1 MAHSLQGRVVAVT
14 GGARGIGRAIVERLA
29 ASGARV
35 AIGDRDLEAA
45 LATAR
50 EIPRTV
56 EAFDCDV
63 ADSSSFGG
71 FLGAVEGRW
80 GPIDVLVNN
89 AGVLWVGRFD
99 EEPEAATERQLA
111 VNLHGVIRGVKL
123 AAPAM
128 RARGRGQIVTVASA
142 AAKLSPPGESTYAAT
157 KHGVFGYLTGVRA
170 ELRGS
175 GVALSVVMPAVVDTE
190 LAAGTAP
197 GAARLL
203 SPGEVAD
210 AVVAVI
216 RRPRFEVTVPG
227 YVGPLTRWVNLL
239 PQRAR
244 DLVLRRLVPDQV
256 AAKPDEEL
264 RARYESRYVTATD
277 GEETTG

>member
-1 MAHSLQGRVVAVT
+1 MAHSLPGKVVAVT
-14 GGARGIGRAIVERLA
+14 GGARGIGRAIADRLA

-35 AIGDRDLEAA
+35 AIGDRDLDAA
-45 LATAR
+45 HATAR
-50 EIPRTV
+50 EIAGTV

-63 ADSSSFGG
+63 TDSASLGG
-71 FLGAVEGRW
+71 FLSAVEGRW

-89 AGVLWVGRFD
+89 AGVMWVGRFD

-128 RARGRGQIVTVASA
+128 RARGRGHIVTVASA
-142 AAKLSPPGESTYAAT
+142 AAKVSPAGEATYAAT
-157 KHGVFGYLTGVRA
+157 KHGVFGYLAGVRA

-175 GVALSVVMPAVVDTE
+175 GVALSVVMPGVVDTE
-190 LAAGTAP
+190 LAAGTAT

-210 AVVAVI
+210 AVVSVI
-216 RRPRFEVTVPG
+216 RRPRFELTVPG
-227 YVGPLTRWVNLL
+227 YVGPLTRWANLL

-244 DLVLRRLVPDQV
+244 DLVLRVMVPDQV
-256 AAKPDEEL
+256 AAVPDKAI
-264 RARYESRYVTATD
+264 RARYEAQHVTDTD
-277 GEETTG
+277 SEGTTA